1 MPKPSGASDGI
12 TPVEPDAVTD
22 AAELVARSGNLPY
35 LTYDAVLSPGSTG
48 YALGDAVAFLVQP
61 HFSQRPVRVSL
72 VGGSDPDAQA
82 LLAWIA
88 TRRPWDD
95 VAGISIERHR
105 EPWLHQWFTVGSGG
119 DWDWLYATD
128 SPPRTAVEDRIV
140 TLDDAADAA
149 ELIRLNELG
158 NPTAESEPGSGI
170 TERWA
175 GIRDAGAI
183 VSAAALHR
191 SDTGHGLLAGI
202 VTHPQHRGRG
212 YGRAV
217 TASLTRDLVTTD
229 GVAVLGMYS
238 DNDPARAL
246 YDSLGYRVAHR
257 FSSRPVHAVR
267 VPHTTAIG

>member
-1 MPKPSGASDGI
+1 M
-12 TPVEPDAVTD
+12 EPEAVTD
-22 AAELVARSGNLPY
+22 AAELVARSGKAPY
-35 LTYDAVLSPGSTG
+35 LTYDAVLSPGTTG

-95 VAGISIERHR
+95 LAGISIERHR
-105 EPWLHQWFTVGSGG
+105 EPWLHRWFTVGTGG
-119 DWDWLYATD
+119 DWDWLYATV

-149 ELIRLNELG
+149 ELIRLNDLG
-158 NPTAESEPGSGI
+158 NPTAESEPGTGI
-170 TERWA
+170 TERWT
-175 GIRDAGAI
+175 GIRDADAI

-217 TASLTRDLVTTD
+217 TASLTRDLVTAD

-238 DNDPARAL
+238 DNDTARAL

-257 FSSRPVHAVR
+257 FSSRPVHALR
-267 VPHTTAIG
+267 VPRTAAIG